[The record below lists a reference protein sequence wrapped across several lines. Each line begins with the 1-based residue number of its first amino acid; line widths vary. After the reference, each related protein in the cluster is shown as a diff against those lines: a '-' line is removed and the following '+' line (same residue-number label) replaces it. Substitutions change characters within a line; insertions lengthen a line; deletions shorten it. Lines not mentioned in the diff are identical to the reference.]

1 VSAEVTAFCS
11 AQKYS
16 LTRGI
21 SRIANVSAGA
31 IYFVALFHSAGAA
44 LVALL
49 PPRWTGDSNK
59 EKDSVYIVNILSIVG
74 A

>member
-11 AQKYS
+11 AQKYL
-16 LTRGI
+16 LTCVI
-21 SRIANVSAGA
+21 SRIASVSVGA
-31 IYFVALFHSAGAA
+31 IYFVELFHSAGVA

-59 EKDSVYIVNILSIVG
+59 EKDSVYIVNIVSIAG